1 MRLNR
6 LGQAYAVQ
14 PIVQDIQAQLSA
26 MTSSS
31 PDSVILEKLYESSRK
46 DLDAIERVVD
56 GRDNS
61 FYQQAQ
67 KIIKDIRSIT
77 TLEKRYSRS
86 FSYSTRVKSITLTE
100 ALKNN
105 VDQLSTRI
113 NSTIR
118 IAAEEN

>member
-118 IAAEEN
+118 NAAEGN

>member
-86 FSYSTRVKSITLTE
+86 YSYSTRVKSITLTE

-118 IAAEEN
+118 NAAEGN

>member
-1 MRLNR
+1 
-6 LGQAYAVQ
+6 
-14 PIVQDIQAQLSA
+14 
-26 MTSSS
+26 MTSSR

-118 IAAEEN
+118 NAAEGN